1 MEAQG
6 TEGVRRL
13 AVGGPGAGGVDRHD
27 FERLSNRNQS
37 QEGEDNLHQDDGD
50 ADGHCHEELDLVVV
64 DFRNRFFVHTI
75 GHPSF
80 RLPVQISYFR
90 FFHQKLILFDFF
102 LSDDD
107 VGHFFRFSRFLPRIF
122 LVARLSSCCSCGGFE
137 GGCLWP
143 AIGRELIRG
152 LEGVGAG
159 AGVGGEKS

>member
-90 FFHQKLILFDFF
+90 FFHQKLILLVFSSQTTTSDIFFVSADFCLEFF
-102 LSDDD
+102 L
-107 VGHFFRFSRFLPRIF
+107 
-122 LVARLSSCCSCGGFE
+122 
-137 GGCLWP
+137 
-143 AIGRELIRG
+143 
-152 LEGVGAG
+152 
-159 AGVGGEKS
+159 